1 LLLGL
6 IPQPVGA
13 ALRVTFEAE
22 LRPPEF
28 PKLEGSSAPSLE
40 DGVDLGVNVI
50 KLFFLCC

>member
-1 LLLGL
+1 MLLGL

-13 ALRVTFEAE
+13 TLRVSFEAE

-40 DGVDLGVNVI
+40 DGVDLAST
-50 KLFFLCC
+50 L